1 MKKQTLKHL
10 AVSSALLGL
19 MLTASVA
26 GAQVRGIKM
35 LPGKRVGASAS
46 QAPVRPST
54 TPGSPTYAF
63 TLLNYP
69 GQLYTFANGI
79 NKGAT
84 TSKVWIVG
92 SYGLTED
99 GFSGGGFLTRVSG
112 TKTVTEAYQAVN
124 YPHGTE
130 QGALGINDLGQ
141 IVGSYTDSSGFSHGY
156 ELSGGK
162 FTEIN
167 VPFTGAFDTA
177 ADSINNSGEI
187 VGSYNASDGEQYGFT
202 LIGTTY
208 TSFNYPGATYTLA
221 ADVNNN
227 ADIVGWYID
236 TSGVTHGYLLSGA
249 TYTSFD
255 FPGATE
261 TSASGINDAGDIV
274 GFYCTTSQCIST
286 DEGSQ
291 GFLLSGE
298 TFTTIAIPGES
309 YTQAA
314 DINNKGQIVGFYQD
328 AAGLYVS
335 FLATP

>member
-46 QAPVRPST
+46 QASARPSI

-99 GFSGGGFLTRVSG
+99 GFSVGGFLTRVSG

-167 VPFTGAFDTA
+167 VPFTGAFDLRRTQSITPVKSSAAITHPTA
-177 ADSINNSGEI
+177 NSM
-187 VGSYNASDGEQYGFT
+187 VSR
-202 LIGTTY
+202 
-208 TSFNYPGATYTLA
+208 
-221 ADVNNN
+221 
-227 ADIVGWYID
+227 
-236 TSGVTHGYLLSGA
+236 LSELR
-249 TYTSFD
+249 TRR
-255 FPGATE
+255 
-261 TSASGINDAGDIV
+261 
-274 GFYCTTSQCIST
+274 ST
-286 DEGSQ
+286 
-291 GFLLSGE
+291 
-298 TFTTIAIPGES
+298 
-309 YTQAA
+309 TQALP
-314 DINNKGQIVGFYQD
+314 I
-328 AAGLYVS
+328 
-335 FLATP
+335 P